1 MSFFSQIDFNTLTEV
16 DRAIYQF
23 LQTNNAKIPYMRVR
37 EVANESHTSA
47 SSVMRFIRKM
57 GYESFSEFKND
68 FKVEKNQTVL
78 SYYGPDLLAAENF
91 PDDLSVKLDMISD
104 LIVPAENVIFCGV
117 GASGN
122 LCDYASRRLASIGYN
137 TFALTDFTY
146 PVTSKLRNTADNVLL
161 LLSVSGTTTEVVE
174 VANTFHEIPDCV
186 TISVTSQSSS
196 TLALMT
202 DHVLAYKVNVKKF
215 NKHEDY
221 TSQLPVLYLMELL
234 IDLVKVKAESE
245 LGT

>member
-23 LQTNNAKIPYMRVR
+23 LHTNSAKIPYMRVR
-37 EVANESHTSA
+37 EVASESHTSA

-68 FKVEKNQTVL
+68 FKVESNQTAFNH
-78 SYYGPDLLAAENF
+78 YGPDLLAADNF
-91 PDDLSVKLDMISD
+91 PDDLATKLEAIADM
-104 LIVPAENVIFCGV
+104 IVPAENVIFCGV

-122 LCDYASRRLASIGYN
+122 LCEYASRRLASIGYN

-146 PVTSKLRNTADNVLL
+146 PVTSKLRNTADNILI

-174 VANTFHEIPDCV
+174 VANTFQEVADCV
-186 TISVTSQSSS
+186 TVAVTSQSSS

-202 DHVLAYKVNVKKF
+202 DYLLDYKVTIQKF
-215 NKHEDY
+215 NKYEDY

-234 IDLVKVKAESE
+234 IDLVKKKTESD